1 MIINHI
7 TYILKYFVAEG
18 PLHVDYFQYL
28 DGDKNGKLTIEEVGT
43 KLDFLCNL
51 SSYKFPSNC
60 IFLVLS
66 IFWRACLLSCFFL
79 HLLWVN
85 ALIQG

>member
-7 TYILKYFVAEG
+7 IYILKYFVADG
-18 PLHVDYFQYL
+18 PLHVDYFRYL

-79 HLLWVN
+79 HLL
-85 ALIQG
+85 